1 MEKRNDVNVGQGEE
15 EEEDEEWER
24 VKEGGKRN
32 VGQ

>member
-15 EEEDEEWER
+15 EEEDEERER